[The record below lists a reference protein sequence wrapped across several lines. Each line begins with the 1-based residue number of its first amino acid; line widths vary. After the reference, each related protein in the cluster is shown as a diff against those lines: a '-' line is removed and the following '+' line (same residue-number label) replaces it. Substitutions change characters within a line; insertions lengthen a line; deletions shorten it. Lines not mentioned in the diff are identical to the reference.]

1 MVEIRHR
8 LALPDSDLLGY
19 GYRQPRFAPDQG
31 RSFSAIDL
39 ACPTCRAE
47 PGYACVTGRMSS
59 GRHPVP
65 LLCPDRIELAR
76 QAVAEGMLDSQGP
89 AAPVRPQAC
98 RSCQAVRHNGR
109 PLACAPEHRCSRL
122 TGEQRCRFAVV
133 SGSDLCTMHK
143 EAWANHSVSRAD
155 APETPKRRPGPAKGS
170 PAVGGRPK
178 VTAEDRIEIV
188 QGFKDGITVAELARR
203 YNVSS
208 AAIRYHLIQ
217 AGVLKR

>member
-47 PGYACVTGRMSS
+47 PGSACVTGRMSS

-76 QAVAEGMLDSQGP
+76 QAVAEGMLDSRGP
-89 AAPVRPQAC
+89 AAPVRPAPCPGC
-98 RSCQAVRHNGR
+98 RSRKQGGR
-109 PLACAPEHRCSRL
+109 ALPCTIEHQCSRY
-122 TGEQRCRFAVV
+122 TADARCKFAAEP
-133 SGSDLCTMHK
+133 GSDLCTHHRGVWVRNSVRAPAPESFQQEGRRHK
-143 EAWANHSVSRAD
+143 KLSDQDRAD
-155 APETPKRRPGPAKGS
+155 IVRKHAAGAK
-170 PAVGGRPK
+170 
-178 VTAEDRIEIV
+178 
-188 QGFKDGITVAELARR
+188 FAELARE
-203 YNVSS
+203 YEVAPTS
-208 AAIRYHLIQ
+208 IKY
-217 AGVLKR
+217 VLKKAGAR